1 MRISTANDPHEELA
15 YDKDTSVAA
24 KWSWKKW
31 ILLGGIA
38 AEEEACRQKI
48 VIEEWVKTNTKGH
61 MQLNEY
67 QEKAHGTSRN
77 TEINGSK
84 LTYPLFGIAGE
95 TGEVFEKMKKRYRD
109 HADGTKVTDAEI
121 LNDKEFLKMLQKE
134 LGDVLWYIAETH
146 TQLGLDLGETA
157 SMNIEKL
164 YSRKD
169 RGVITGSGDNR

>member
-1 MRISTANDPHEELA
+1 
-15 YDKDTSVAA
+15 
-24 KWSWKKW
+24 
-31 ILLGGIA
+31 
-38 AEEEACRQKI
+38 
-48 VIEEWVKTNTKGH
+48 

-109 HADGTKVTDAEI
+109 HEDGTKVTDAEI

-146 TQLGLDLGETA
+146 TQLGLDLNETA
-157 SMNIEKL
+157 AMNIEKL